1 MRLLIVCIIA
11 LIVLPAVAQDRNEG
25 ELRKVRR
32 MFDQG
37 KVYPGLR
44 QCDALLARDMPK
56 GPVLLLRA
64 EGHVRVKE
72 HLAALDDARLAMAA
86 GLDAAALGNAWFW
99 TGMAWSGLQQGDSAE
114 AAFRRAPAGPER
126 DLRLAI
132 ALGMAGR
139 CDEAVHV
146 LDALVSDVASP
157 AALRERGACLSR
169 SGDTARARMD
179 LDGAIA
185 LAPDDP
191 VNWNSRGF
199 LLHAL
204 HGEHELALAD
214 YARALKLNPNYTYAI
229 NNRGYSR
236 LKLGQLEKAR
246 RDVELAGRRD
256 PGNPYV
262 DHNLGLI
269 AGALGDHTRACA
281 AFRSAAAKGGTPLY
295 GEELA
300 ERLKECPP
308 PVTPVA
314 PVAPLPAQ
322 PAAPPAR
329 NAPGGRNAP

>member
-1 MRLLIVCIIA
+1 MRQFIVCILA
-11 LIVLPAVAQDRNEG
+11 LTALQAVAQNRNED

-32 MFDQG
+32 MFDRG

-64 EGHVRVKE
+64 EGRVRVKE
-72 HLAALDDARLAMAA
+72 HVAALDDARLAMAT
-86 GLDAAALGNAWFW
+86 GLDAAALGSAWFW
-99 TGMAWSGLQQGDSAE
+99 TGMAWSGLQQGDSAV
-114 AAFRRAPAGPER
+114 AAFRRAPAAPER

-132 ALGMAGR
+132 AMGMAGR
-139 CDEAVHV
+139 CDEALPV
-146 LDALVSDVASP
+146 LDDLITAAASS

-169 SGDTARARMD
+169 SGDTARARTD
-179 LDGAIA
+179 FDRAIE

-199 LLHAL
+199 LLHAM
-204 HGEHELALAD
+204 HGQHELALAD
-214 YARALKLNPNYTYAI
+214 YAMALKLNPNYTYAI

-236 LKLGQLEKAR
+236 MKLGQLDKAR
-246 RDVELAGRRD
+246 RDFVLAGRRD

-269 AGALGDHTRACA
+269 AGVLGDRVRACA

-295 GEELA
+295 GDELS
-300 ERLKECPP
+300 ERLKECPA
-308 PVTPVA
+308 PVTPAA
-314 PVAPLPAQ
+314 PVAPSPARPTPQ
-322 PAAPPAR
+322 PAR